1 LIDAPESLC
10 FRGRWGNRQPRP
22 VPDGMTE
29 IRAPITGNVWKVLVA
44 VGDAVRV
51 DDVVAILESM
61 KLEIPVEAESAGIVL
76 RVLVSVGEPVG
87 EDDAMFEL
95 E

>member
-1 LIDAPESLC
+1 
-10 FRGRWGNRQPRP
+10 
-22 VPDGMTE
+22 MTE
-29 IRAPITGNVWKVLVA
+29 IRAPITGSVWKVLVA

-61 KLEIPVEAESAGIVL
+61 KLEIPVEAESAGTVL

-87 EDDAMFEL
+87 EDDTMFEL